1 MKGFVNDLYDINRIE
16 IPDDMLKVCVDEQR
30 VEEEIQKLSLRFAKE
45 TMADLVE
52 KGDVVYCQADKE
64 SYPDG
69 RTILVYTGLD
79 IPGTETAIGALVGKK
94 PGDVA
99 ETVICKNSVT
109 LTIKKI
115 IHRTPVDVDD
125 ALIADMGI
133 DGVNTVEDYRNDVR
147 MQMIR
152 DLLME
157 KKKMATKYIIDQ
169 LLEKSTYSYD
179 EAMMDAYVDSMMPQ
193 YMKEL
198 EEFGETMSEEEV
210 RASIIDQCKENWMA
224 QAFCKQHGVEIDEAA
239 VDEEVGRMIEM
250 MELTGE
256 PVSDRDEIREMML
269 QNEYFNGLIGHI
281 NRIIEQ
287 KAGEVCGSC

>member
-1 MKGFVNDLYDINRIE
+1 M
-16 IPDDMLKVCVDEQR
+16 
-30 VEEEIQKLSLRFAKE
+30 
-45 TMADLVE
+45 
-52 KGDVVYCQADKE
+52 
-64 SYPDG
+64 
-69 RTILVYTGLD
+69 
-79 IPGTETAIGALVGKK
+79 
-94 PGDVA
+94 
-99 ETVICKNSVT
+99 
-109 LTIKKI
+109 
-115 IHRTPVDVDD
+115 DD

-133 DGVNTVEDYRNDVR
+133 DGVNTAEDYRKNVR

-169 LLEKSTYSYD
+169 
-179 EAMMDAYVDSMMPQ
+179 
-193 YMKEL
+193 
-198 EEFGETMSEEEV
+198 
-210 RASIIDQCKENWMA
+210 CKENWMA
-224 QAFCKQHGVEIDEAA
+224 QAFCKQHGVEIYEAA